1 MTILQQLEAR
11 LAAALNTTL
20 GEPISCSVTAAADL
34 RFGDYQSNAA
44 MVLAKQRGKNPRALA
59 QEIISHLDLA
69 DLATADIA
77 GPGFINFR
85 ILPEAFAA
93 RAKALLGDDHLG
105 APNLGAGRTVV
116 VDFSAPNVAKPMHV
130 GHIRSTII
138 GDSLCRI
145 ARFLGYKV
153 IADNH
158 IGDWGTQFGMILHG
172 WKTLL
177 NKAALEVDPISE
189 LLRVYREVNAATKD
203 DPAVLETCKSELV
216 KLQAGDPENLEIWQQ
231 CIDVSK
237 RGLQRIYDT
246 LDVKFDHWLGE
257 SFYNDRLAGL
267 VDEFLAKGIARE
279 SNGAVCIFS
288 DGSCKHEDDP
298 FMVHREDGWTDN
310 PAIIRKAD
318 GGFLYATTDLATIR
332 FRIDE
337 WKADQIWYV
346 VGVPQ
351 QLHFRQIFAAAQRW
365 GAVADCR
372 HVAFGSILGEDRK
385 LMKTRTGDN
394 VQLTDVLTV
403 VGEVGRELGDFLAA
417 LPTDASALETK
428 LARQGELRTLIRKY
442 AADVDG
448 VLSWAAESRQR
459 LAALD
464 VSEEALSGLARRV
477 DDLAG
482 AVATCAVEL
491 STKRT
496 KAAKGL
502 AKAVTAELAG
512 LAMADAALTV
522 AVARQPARDDDSAPL
537 QLPSGELTHAG
548 ADGVDVVEFGFNA
561 HRGAQDV
568 DSVLPLNK
576 SASGGEL
583 SRVMLALEVVLAAS
597 AEGTTMVF
605 DEIDAGVGG
614 RAAVQ
619 IGRRLARL
627 ARTHQVIVVTHLPQ
641 VAAYADTHLVVD
653 TGASEGGAASE
664 VRHLSAEERVAELA
678 RMLAGLGESD
688 TGRAHARELLAAAQQ
703 DRVAP

>member
-20 GEPISCSVTAAADL
+20 GEPVTASVTAAADL

-59 QEIISHLDLA
+59 QEIIGHLDLA
-69 DLATADIA
+69 GMATADIA

-93 RAKALLGDDHLG
+93 RAKALLNDERLG
-105 APNLGAGRTVV
+105 APDIGAGRTVV

-177 NKAALEVDPISE
+177 NKAALEADPIDE

-246 LDVKFDHWLGE
+246 LDVKFDYWLGE
-257 SFYNDRLAGL
+257 SYYNDRLAGL

-288 DGSCKHEDDP
+288 DGSCKREDDP
-298 FMVHREDGWTDN
+298 FMVHREEGWTDN

-337 WKADQIWYV
+337 WRADQIWYV

-365 GAVADCR
+365 GAAADFR

-394 VQLTDVLTV
+394 VQLTDVLTEAV
-403 VGEVGRELGDFLAA
+403 ERAAKLIGEKNPDL
-417 LPTDASALETK
+417 K
-428 LARQGELRTLIRKY
+428 GEE
-442 AADVDG
+442 
-448 VLSWAAESRQR
+448 AAEIASI
-459 LAALD
+459 
-464 VSEEALSGLARRV
+464 VGI
-477 DDLAG
+477 G
-482 AVATCAVEL
+482 AVKFAEL
-491 STKRT
+491 SQNR
-496 KAAKGL
+496 
-502 AKAVTAELAG
+502 
-512 LAMADAALTV
+512 LTDYV
-522 AVARQPARDDDSAPL
+522 FAWDR
-537 QLPSGELTHAG
+537 
-548 ADGVDVVEFGFNA
+548 
-561 HRGAQDV
+561 
-568 DSVLPLNK
+568 
-576 SASGGEL
+576 
-583 SRVMLALEVVLAAS
+583 MLALQGDTAPYLQYSSVRVRSIFRKLDTAFDAAS
-597 AEGTTMVF
+597 AEIVLSENE
-605 DEIDAGVGG
+605 EIH
-614 RAAVQ
+614 
-619 IGRRLARL
+619 LARL
-627 ARTHQVIVVTHLPQ
+627 HARFGEVLPA
-641 VAAYADTHLVVD
+641 VLEDFRPNLLANYL
-653 TGASEGGAASE
+653 
-664 VRHLSAEERVAELA
+664 LELA
-678 RMLAGLGESD
+678 RAFHSFFEACPVLKSEEPVRSSRLALCELTGRILASGLG
-688 TGRAHARELLAAAQQ
+688 LLGI
-703 DRVAP
+703 RCPERM